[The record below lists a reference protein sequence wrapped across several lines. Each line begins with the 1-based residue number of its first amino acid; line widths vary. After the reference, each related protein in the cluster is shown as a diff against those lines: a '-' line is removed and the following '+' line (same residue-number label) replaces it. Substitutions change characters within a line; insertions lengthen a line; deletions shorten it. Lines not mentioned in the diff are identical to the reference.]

1 MIPWSHHHFVDKFCY
16 YKRNVPLVH
25 NNNNCNENY
34 VGETGQRLWK
44 ELLTIMV
51 RIKTHTHLTIPL
63 RGNIVPPSLQEFS
76 ILGSNYYKNKFCKK
90 VAESLPIKE
99 RNDQHLHTR
108 EVYAA

>member
-1 MIPWSHHHFVDKFCY
+1 MIPWSHHHFVDKFRY

-51 RIKTHTHLTIPL
+51 RIKTHTHLNIPL
-63 RGNIVPPSLQEFS
+63 RGNMNYAFKSLVSWEAIIIRTNFA
-76 ILGSNYYKNKFCKK
+76 KK
-90 VAESLPIKE
+90 
-99 RNDQHLHTR
+99 
-108 EVYAA
+108 